1 MGDIELKEKIRAAL
15 NETDINEYLVVFVMS
30 RIRKLLEL
38 ENIKNSYKLVNIY
51 CNWSLHTKIDRTD
64 DIKDI
69 LEEFVNKAETRH
81 NLLMLNEFKSH
92 FKKFVSEVLNINLT
106 EDYINKFSLIL
117 LNIISD
123 TPISFTK
130 SRFMTITINPADLPR
145 NEKQITYKITT
156 IEK

>member
-1 MGDIELKEKIRAAL
+1 MGDIELKEKIRVAL

-38 ENIKNSYKLVNIY
+38 ENIKSSYKLVNIY

-81 NLLMLNEFKSH
+81 NLLMLNEFKNH

-106 EDYINKFSLIL
+106 EDYVNKFSLIL

-130 SRFMTITINPADLPR
+130 SRFMTITINPTDLPR
-145 NEKQITYKITT
+145 NENQITYKITT